1 MPAPARTSL
10 AHIVEAGR
18 LIVHSQGVEGLTM
31 GEVAKAVGVRGPSL
45 YKHVA
50 NRGELIH
57 LIAESVTLELGERL
71 DAAIDGEDPLADL
84 RSLAHVFR
92 KFSHEHPEWYRLIF
106 APMPTEWQPA
116 GETLARASR
125 AMLIT
130 TEALA
135 GREEGLEAA
144 RTVTA
149 WAHGFLT
156 MELAGAFR
164 LDGDL
169 DDAFDYG
176 IERLGAAITR
186 R

>member
-1 MPAPARTSL
+1 MD
-10 AHIVEAGR
+10 G
-18 LIVHSQGVEGLTM
+18 
-31 GEVAKAVGVRGPSL
+31 VAKAVGVRGPSL

-57 LIAESVTLELGERL
+57 LIAESVTVELGDLL
-71 DAAIDGEDPLADL
+71 DAAIDGGDPLSDL
-84 RSLAHVFR
+84 NSLAHVFR
-92 KFSHEHPEWYRLIF
+92 RFARDHPEWYRLIF
-106 APMPTEWQPA
+106 ATMPTEWQPS

-125 AMLIT
+125 AMLVT

-135 GREEGLEAA
+135 GPELGLEAA

-169 DDAFDYG
+169 DDAFAYG
-176 IERLGAAITR
+176 IERLGAAITQG
-186 R
+186 